1 MKRLSGIL
9 FLFFCAVSAAQARLS
24 IEITEGV
31 EGALPIGVVPF
42 GWAGPGR
49 APEDIAAVISSDL
62 SRSGRFA
69 PTPFTELPERPHG
82 ADEANYATWRAAK
95 VDNLVVGSIT
105 PRDGGGYVVRFQ
117 LLDVL
122 KGQQLAGFRIPA
134 SGDRL
139 RRTAHQISDIVYEK
153 LTGQPGAF
161 DTHIAYVTADQG
173 NGERHYRLAVADADG
188 FSEQVIL
195 NSKQP
200 IMSPAW
206 SPDGMRLAYVSFEQ
220 GRSTVYVQEVASGK
234 RRKVAAY
241 EGINSAP
248 AWSPNG
254 RYLALT
260 LSRDGNAEVYILEL
274 GTGKL
279 TRVTQHYAIDTE
291 PAWMPDSSALVFTSD
306 RGGRPQLYRIAIRQM
321 RPSGRPERLTFEGD
335 YNARAAISPD
345 GGRIAMVHA
354 SQGRYRIAVMELETG
369 NLRVLTRTRL
379 DESPSFAPNGSMLIY
394 ATETNGRGILEAVS
408 ADGRA
413 HQRLGL
419 TRANVREPA
428 WSSAFSN

>member
-1 MKRLSGIL
+1 VKRLSGIV

-31 EGALPIGVVPF
+31 EGALPIGVIPF

-49 APEDIAAVISSDL
+49 APEDIAAIISSDL

-69 PTPFTELPERPHG
+69 PTPFTELPERPHDAG
-82 ADEANYATWRAAK
+82 EANYATWRAAK
-95 VDNLVVGSIT
+95 VDNLVVGTIA
-105 PRDGGGYVVRFQ
+105 PRDGGGYIVRFQ

-122 KGQQLAGFRIPA
+122 KGQQLAGFRIPSTA
-134 SGDRL
+134 NRL

-153 LTGQPGAF
+153 LTGEPGAF
-161 DTHIAYVTADQG
+161 DTHIAYVTADQRG
-173 NGERHYRLAVADADG
+173 KERHYQLAVADADG
-188 FSEQVIL
+188 FNEQVIL
-195 NSKQP
+195 KSKQP

-206 SPDGMRLAYVSFEQ
+206 APDGMRLAYVSFEQ
-220 GRSTVYVQEVASGK
+220 GRSIVYVQEVANGK
-234 RRKVAAY
+234 RRKVAGY

-260 LSRDGNAEVYILEL
+260 LSKDGNAEVYVLEL
-274 GTGKL
+274 ATGKL
-279 TRVTQHYAIDTE
+279 SRITQHYAIDTE
-291 PAWMPDSSALVFTSD
+291 PAWMPDGSALVFTSD
-306 RGGRPQLYRIAIRQM
+306 RGGRPQLYRVALSRM
-321 RPSGRPERLTFEGD
+321 RPAGRPERLTFEGE

-345 GGRIAMVHA
+345 GGRIAMVHGN
-354 SQGRYRIAVMELETG
+354 QGQYRIAVMDLETG

-394 ATETNGRGILEAVS
+394 ATEMNGRGILEAVS

-419 TRANVREPA
+419 MRADVREPA
-428 WSSAFSN
+428 WSPAFSN